1 MKIIKLLLNENVDM
15 NKSDQNQ
22 INIAFI
28 HAAKNGHDETVEL
41 LLNKEADIDARDQ
54 CGKTAL
60 MRSVEYGRFE
70 TAKFLLNRN
79 ADLNLRDKDDNT
91 ALILSAYNGYDDIM
105 ELLLKH
111 EKNIDVSRGNK
122 DNDTFLSHYFNHC
135 IIKNMKPN
143 RKILILTI
151 NKIGFEHID
160 SYLAEDKKSTA
171 ILKKNPEIKESW
183 NKAIEFFK
191 SKQRIK
197 DYVIMEQNSE
207 QEISDDA
214 FAR

>member
-1 MKIIKLLLNENVDM
+1 MKIIKLLLNENIDM

-91 ALILSAYNGYDDIM
+91 ALIFSFSIFQ
-105 ELLLKH
+105 
-111 EKNIDVSRGNK
+111 
-122 DNDTFLSHYFNHC
+122 FLFLNYLYFC
-135 IIKNMKPN
+135 
-143 RKILILTI
+143 
-151 NKIGFEHID
+151 E
-160 SYLAEDKKSTA
+160 
-171 ILKKNPEIKESW
+171 
-183 NKAIEFFK
+183 
-191 SKQRIK
+191 
-197 DYVIMEQNSE
+197 
-207 QEISDDA
+207 
-214 FAR
+214 